1 MTIRFVKYWNG
12 YSPDAIIHNLGS
24 TEEARLVSL
33 GYAMTDLDGEN
44 DGVLEDAKLKIS
56 LSGEISIIDPR
67 DGSLLG
73 LTPAS
78 YTWAGK
84 PAASASNAGQTIRIT
99 DVGHSASGSLFQSD
113 GTIWRPVNGIVLI
126 GAGAGS
132 IAAPIATVTGVVNGA
147 FTLPL
152 GNPTMPADFLPVGA
166 IVKVS
171 AIFHRR
177 GANGTGTVWARLGN
191 NGNSTDS
198 GVNGAATTAT
208 DGKDTFI
215 DAHAMIASATTFA
228 AQTWLA
234 PQSTGA
240 GTIVDRTSN
249 AAIASAMIAS
259 FDVAGANALD
269 AFDLI
274 MYKVTAEF

>member
-1 MTIRFVKYWNG
+1 MGTNSMWG
-12 YSPDAIIHNLGS
+12 QPP
-24 TEEARLVSL
+24 RL
-33 GYAMTDLDGEN
+33 TTTP
-44 DGVLEDAKLKIS
+44 
-56 LSGEISIIDPR
+56 SGGAEIIDPR
-67 DGSLLG
+67 DGSPLG
-73 LTPAS
+73 LIPAS

-84 PAASASNAGQTIRIT
+84 PRTSAANDGQTIRIT

-113 GTIWRPVNGIVLI
+113 GTIWRPVNGSVLI

-132 IAAPIATVTGVVNGA
+132 IAAPIATVTGVVAGA
-147 FTLPL
+147 FSLPL

-166 IVKVS
+166 IIKVS

-177 GANGTGTVWARLGN
+177 GANGPGTVWARLGN

-198 GVNGAATTAT
+198 GVNSVATTAT
-208 DGKDTFI
+208 DGQDTFI

-228 AQTWLA
+228 AQTGLA
-234 PQSTGA
+234 PQSTGTGA
-240 GTIVDRTSN
+240 IVDRTSS

-259 FDVAGANALD
+259 FDVSGANTLD